1 MSEKRRDN
9 RNRVLRTGESQRKD
23 GLYVFKYVDGTGK
36 PKFAYSW
43 KLVPTD
49 RLPAGKRECQP
60 LREREREILRDLE
73 DGIDHLGK
81 QMTVCQLYA
90 KQVRCHANVRRGTKK
105 GRDQLMRILRE
116 DSLGACRIER
126 VKLSDAKE
134 WALRMRAKGYSFNTI
149 NNHKRSLKAAF
160 YTAMQDDCIRKNP
173 FDFKMSDVIE
183 DDREPREA
191 LSPPQ
196 EAAFLSFVE
205 GDAVYR
211 RYYDEVVI
219 LLGTGL
225 RISELCGLTEAD
237 IDLEKRLVTVD
248 HQLLKLAGEGYYVE
262 EPKTRCGSRVVPM
275 SEEVYRAF
283 LRVLD
288 RQRSEGTAI
297 GGRTGFLFVTRNG
310 APRVAVGY
318 QQMFSRLVAKY
329 GRTQGVPL
337 PKSMTPHTLR
347 HTFCTRMA
355 MTGMNPKALQYIMGH
370 SDIKMTLNYY
380 AHTDSETAVAEMR
393 RFIT

>member
-60 LREREREILRDLE
+60 LREREREIQRDLE

-205 GDAVYR
+205 HDAVYR

-237 IDLEKRLVTVD
+237 IDLEKRHT
-248 HQLLKLAGEGYYVE
+248 EG
-262 EPKTRCGSRVVPM
+262 R
-275 SEEVYRAF
+275 
-283 LRVLD
+283 
-288 RQRSEGTAI
+288 
-297 GGRTGFLFVTRNG
+297 GRL
-310 APRVAVGY
+310 
-318 QQMFSRLVAKY
+318 
-329 GRTQGVPL
+329 
-337 PKSMTPHTLR
+337 
-347 HTFCTRMA
+347 
-355 MTGMNPKALQYIMGH
+355 
-370 SDIKMTLNYY
+370 
-380 AHTDSETAVAEMR
+380 
-393 RFIT
+393 